1 MVPPLIICVFM
12 GTLAFACV
20 GTVVWQ
26 VSLLLA
32 GAAWADVSFPLIM
45 GQVGALFFSLFS
57 LAS

>member
-12 GTLAFACV
+12 GALALACV

-32 GAAWADVSFPLIM
+32 GGAWAEAQTQTELPELP
-45 GQVGALFFSLFS
+45 GQK
-57 LAS
+57 